1 MVDDG
6 ALFTPLGFVRDVV
19 DDGRVD
25 ELLLRDGVFCG
36 RTPFDDEEE
45 LFFDGET
52 AGLFDDEEG
61 FVTPGCDED
70 GDDGRADG
78 LSCGVFLLSPGRLF
92 MPF

>member
-1 MVDDG
+1 MVDDDVF
-6 ALFTPLGFVRDVV
+6 FTPLGLVRDVV
-19 DDGRVD
+19 YDGRVD

-52 AGLFDDEEG
+52 AGLFDGEDG
-61 FVTPGCDED
+61 FVTPGFVGDC
-70 GDDGRADG
+70 DDGRAAG

>member
-1 MVDDG
+1 MVDDDV
-6 ALFTPLGFVRDVV
+6 LFTPLGLVRDVV
-19 DDGRVD
+19 YDGRVD

-52 AGLFDDEEG
+52 AGLFDGEDG
-61 FVTPGCDED
+61 FVTPGFVGDC
-70 GDDGRADG
+70 DDGRAAG